1 MASAVTHDLS
11 HYYRTIEG
19 SGHLSKTFESSEVL
33 TPLQTPQR
41 HTVSQE
47 SYQRYWENASK
58 VPRCPWGRDR
68 DYGGIGPIA
77 LPEHHR
83 PKEEPPPAVM
93 KGHRHFGFGGNP
105 WPTSVPIQQYYDLTY
120 LKKSNVRTNDQLVP
134 KPPDAEISEKQ
145 IQVPFPAKHP
155 YQSHISYYA
164 MFPTFKSPDDPD
176 SGLNTRNGV
185 QVNLNVP
192 AMSHDIRVLQKAKG
206 SPYRHEVIDIPPISK
221 RKVLQWPGQN
231 GYYQIPKQ
239 PEEPGQVY
247 YPRPPKTVAP
257 NMTLRPWENT
267 LSERTANM
275 LKNLERSQWLSIY
288 SLNFTGNGPMNPLQL
303 DDYHDKMIGA
313 ITGKINPFMAE
324 LRERSHSAFTPARP
338 FEGRYS
344 RMLQG
349 QRQLESQP
357 QEMGQVTKDSIHTQ
371 RFQENGRMELS
382 FLKVQNERDEK
393 QAIAKGKLEHSCM
406 DEGQLVQP
414 TVNTA
419 EELAPSCQGLHEHN
433 ICNSNTIA
441 SVSDVDQKK
450 ISLSLKNEETT
461 ELSQAL
467 KITDTAKTLAL
478 YTRQLP
484 TKPNS
489 AMLVKK
495 ENDFQQQ
502 LYYED
507 LPTSKKEHYKVDHNP
522 YSLSQPPVSASIGF
536 ATDRP
541 PLSPQT
547 AHFQPLECSEK
558 SGYAPYIKQAACA
571 GVGYRDVWP
580 QSTLLHLQDSFSKSA
595 AHKRFHETNNSNT
608 LDLRDNIHSGKR
620 RTFYGFNS
628 YYFHN

>member
-1 MASAVTHDLS
+1 IGCPV
-11 HYYRTIEG
+11 G
-19 SGHLSKTFESSEVL
+19 
-33 TPLQTPQR
+33 
-41 HTVSQE
+41 
-47 SYQRYWENASK
+47 YQRYWENASK

-120 LKKSNVRTNDQLVP
+120 LKKSNVQLMCLLHLFY
-134 KPPDAEISEKQ
+134 IFSEKQ

-206 SPYRHEVIDIPPISK
+206 DPYRHEVIDIPPISK

-324 LRERSHSAFTPARP
+324 LVTFTPARP

-393 QAIAKGKLEHSCM
+393 QAIAKG
-406 DEGQLVQP
+406 
-414 TVNTA
+414 N
-419 EELAPSCQGLHEHN
+419 
-433 ICNSNTIA
+433 
-441 SVSDVDQKK
+441 
-450 ISLSLKNEETT
+450 LSLKNEETT

>member
-1 MASAVTHDLS
+1 MMKHNETQFV
-11 HYYRTIEG
+11 E
-19 SGHLSKTFESSEVL
+19 
-33 TPLQTPQR
+33 PLQT
-41 HTVSQE
+41 
-47 SYQRYWENASK
+47 K
-58 VPRCPWGRDR
+58 VERKRLRITLSVLPRCPWGRDR

-120 LKKSNVRTNDQLVP
+120 LKKSNVRTNDQF
-134 KPPDAEISEKQ
+134 EKQ

-206 SPYRHEVIDIPPISK
+206 DPYRHEVIDIPPISK

-414 TVNTA
+414 T
-419 EELAPSCQGLHEHN
+419 
-433 ICNSNTIA
+433 
-441 SVSDVDQKK
+441 
-450 ISLSLKNEETT
+450 
-461 ELSQAL
+461 LSQAL